1 VRSKWKMLS
10 RKAINFSRGIL
21 PMVTHRN
28 DEERE
33 RPSWREIDRLRDR
46 ARQGGKESKPPGGG
60 KQQEKIRQEAL
71 KQAEALFAG
80 KLQRPEYKKALAK
93 LEDQRATPQF
103 LAAAEKFFQDYG
115 LPEDWR
121 GLMLFL
127 DYNDPALVAEALERL
142 QLLAPSQSMTELQ
155 GLKGKLRT
163 LSLTSRFLEIK
174 EQAADMLEE
183 L

>member
-1 VRSKWKMLS
+1 M
-10 RKAINFSRGIL
+10 AEQ
-21 PMVTHRN
+21 RN
-28 DEERE
+28 NEERD

-46 ARQGGKESKPPGGG
+46 SGHGRQEPKPPASQ

-80 KLQRPEYKKALAK
+80 KQQRPEYKKALAK

-103 LAAAEKFFQDYG
+103 SATAETFFHEYG
-115 LPEDWR
+115 LPEEWR

-127 DYNDPALVAEALERL
+127 DYPDSTVVAEALQRL
-142 QLLAPSQSMTELQ
+142 QQLAPSQSMTELQ

-163 LSLTSRFLEIK
+163 LSLTSRFFEVK
-174 EQAADMLEE
+174 EQAAAMLEE
-183 L
+183 V

>member
-1 VRSKWKMLS
+1 
-10 RKAINFSRGIL
+10 
-21 PMVTHRN
+21 MVAHRN
-28 DEERE
+28 DEEQD
-33 RPSWREIDRLRDR
+33 RPSWREIDQLRDR
-46 ARQGGKESKPPGGG
+46 SRHGRRESKPPGGQ

-71 KQAEALFAG
+71 KQAEALFSG
-80 KLQRPEYKKALAK
+80 KQQRPEYKKALAK

-103 LAAAEKFFQDYG
+103 LAAAEKFFRDYG

-127 DYNDPALVAEALERL
+127 DYPDPAVMGEALQRL
-142 QLLAPSQSMTELQ
+142 YHLAPSQSMTELQ

-163 LSLTSRFLEIK
+163 LSLTSRFLEIT
-174 EQAADMLEE
+174 EQAAVMLEE

>member
-1 VRSKWKMLS
+1 M
-10 RKAINFSRGIL
+10 AEQ
-21 PMVTHRN
+21 RN
-28 DEERE
+28 NEERD

-46 ARQGGKESKPPGGG
+46 SRHGRQEPKPPASQ

-80 KLQRPEYKKALAK
+80 KQQRPEYKKALAK

-103 LAAAEKFFQDYG
+103 LAAAENFLHDYG

-127 DYNDPALVAEALERL
+127 DYPDSGSGGGGLAATAAIGPIPKHDGTPGLER
-142 QLLAPSQSMTELQ
+142 Q
-155 GLKGKLRT
+155 
-163 LSLTSRFLEIK
+163 I
-174 EQAADMLEE
+174 ADPVPDLPFSGS
-183 L
+183 

>member
-1 VRSKWKMLS
+1 MTAGRDDD
-10 RKAINFSRGIL
+10 
-21 PMVTHRN
+21 H
-28 DEERE
+28 ERE
-33 RPSWREIDRLRDR
+33 RPSWREIDRLRDGSR
-46 ARQGGKESKPPGGG
+46 LRRPESKPQGGR

-80 KLQRPEYKKALAK
+80 KQQRPEYKKALAK

-103 LAAAEKFFQDYG
+103 QGAAEKFWRDFG

-121 GLMLFL
+121 GLMMFL
-127 DYNDPALVAEALERL
+127 DYPDPALMAEALTRL
-142 QLLAPSQSMTELQ
+142 QQLAAAQSMTELQ

-163 LSLTSRFLEIK
+163 LSLTCRFPEIK
-174 EQAADMLEE
+174 EQAAAVLEE

>member
-1 VRSKWKMLS
+1 M
-10 RKAINFSRGIL
+10 AA
-21 PMVTHRN
+21 HR
-28 DEERE
+28 DDDERE
-33 RPSWREIDRLRDR
+33 RPDWREIDRRRDR
-46 ARQGGKESKPPGGG
+46 SRHGSKESKQPGGR

-80 KLQRPEYKKALAK
+80 KQQRPEYKKALAK
-93 LEDQRATPQF
+93 LEDLRASAQF
-103 LAAAEKFFQDYG
+103 MAALEKFFEDFG

-127 DYNDPALVAEALERL
+127 DYPGPGVVAEALQRL
-142 QLLAPSQSMTELQ
+142 AELAPARSMTELQ

-174 EQAADMLEE
+174 EQATVMLEE

>member
-1 VRSKWKMLS
+1 
-10 RKAINFSRGIL
+10 
-21 PMVTHRN
+21 MVAQRN
-28 DEERE
+28 DEDRE
-33 RPSWREIDRLRDR
+33 RPSWREIDRWRDQSR
-46 ARQGGKESKPPGGG
+46 HGSKESKPPGPG

-80 KLQRPEYKKALAK
+80 KQQRPEYKKALAK
-93 LEDQRATPQF
+93 LEDHRATPQF

-121 GLMLFL
+121 GLMLYL
-127 DYNDPALVAEALERL
+127 DYPDPALMAEALQRL
-142 QLLAPSQSMTELQ
+142 QQLAPSQSMTELQ

-174 EQAADMLEE
+174 EQAAVMLEE

>member
-1 VRSKWKMLS
+1 MTER
-10 RKAINFSRGIL
+10 
-21 PMVTHRN
+21 RN
-28 DEERE
+28 DDNERE
-33 RPSWREIDRLRDR
+33 RPSWREIDRLRDQS
-46 ARQGGKESKPPGGG
+46 RQKRTEPKPLGGR

-80 KLQRPEYKKALAK
+80 KQQRPEYKKALAA

-103 LAAAEKFFQDYG
+103 MGAAEKFLEDYG

-127 DYNDPALVAEALERL
+127 DYSDPAVVGGAMTRL
-142 QLLAPSQSMTELQ
+142 QQLASSQSMTELQ

-163 LSLTSRFLEIK
+163 LSLISRFLEIK
-174 EQAADMLEE
+174 EQAAAMLLE

>member
-1 VRSKWKMLS
+1 M
-10 RKAINFSRGIL
+10 ADQ
-21 PMVTHRN
+21 RN
-28 DEERE
+28 NEERD
-33 RPSWREIDRLRDR
+33 RPSWREVDRLRDR
-46 ARQGGKESKPPGGG
+46 SRHGRQEPKPPASQ

-80 KLQRPEYKKALAK
+80 KQQRPEYKKALAK

-103 LAAAEKFFQDYG
+103 LAAAENFLQDYG

-127 DYNDPALVAEALERL
+127 DYLDSTVVAEALQRL
-142 QLLAPSQSMTELQ
+142 QQLASSQSMTELQ

-163 LSLTSRFLEIK
+163 LSLTSRFLEVK
-174 EQAADMLEE
+174 EQAAAMLEE
-183 L
+183 V